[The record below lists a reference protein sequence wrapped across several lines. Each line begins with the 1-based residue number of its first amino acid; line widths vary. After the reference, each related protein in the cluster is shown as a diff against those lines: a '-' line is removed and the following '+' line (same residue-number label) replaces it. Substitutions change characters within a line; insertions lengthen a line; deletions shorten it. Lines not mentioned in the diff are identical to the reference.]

1 MYSKGVLFLQNRPP
15 RLDTKRS
22 SYQQDVS
29 TSLPFHR
36 ASPQPH
42 QALPVGSLCQ
52 PMPEHWIWE
61 PQRSWKRSA
70 EQIEQKENREFKSE
84 NKRDIRYPKRSTSP
98 ILLPD
103 FTHTEVGLKILT
115 ATPEGR
121 SKNQCSSCPLH
132 FLGTG
137 CRWPGSLQKEHETT
151 WIIMI
156 YHDVD
161 DWFSMVFASNGF
173 SGSTSQ
179 FYRAVQQS
187 S

>member
-1 MYSKGVLFLQNRPP
+1 MYSKGALFPQNRPP

-42 QALPVGSLCQ
+42 QALPAVGSLCGQ
-52 PMPEHWIWE
+52 PMPLEHWIWE

-70 EQIEQKENREFKSE
+70 EQIEQKINAISKKKHQSDPASWLYTHRSRVEISYSQNSWRSLQKSVL
-84 NKRDIRYPKRSTSP
+84 KLSSP
-98 ILLPD
+98 FSRHRMQML
-103 FTHTEVGLKILT
+103 
-115 ATPEGR
+115 
-121 SKNQCSSCPLH
+121 
-132 FLGTG
+132 
-137 CRWPGSLQKEHETT
+137 RWPGSLQKEHET
-151 WIIMI
+151 WNIIDIMMI
-156 YHDVD
+156 D